1 MQLAG
6 SIMQMKRF
14 IRALS
19 TIPKQVW
26 WMIGVP
32 VMSVVLLVLDRHTAT
47 VAFSVWV
54 AFRAYRGLV
63 ATRPESRAAEEENNE
78 FIWRNPSTG
87 LPMVG
92 NNPGGVDTAGYYY
105 GEDT

>member
-1 MQLAG
+1 
-6 SIMQMKRF
+6 MQMKRF

-32 VMSVVLLVLDRHTAT
+32 VISVVLLVLDRHMAT

-54 AFRAYRGLV
+54 AYRAYRGMV
-63 ATRPESRAAEEENNE
+63 AARPEFRAAEEKNSE

-92 NNPGGVDTAGYYY
+92 NNPGGVDRAGYYF